1 MMTPPLSISASP
13 RLTRAVPV
21 TWLLGSMLENSSPLR
36 RAPSSGFV
44 LPAQG
49 RIRGPQATPAL

>member
-1 MMTPPLSISASP
+1 MTPPLSISASP

-36 RAPSSGFV
+36 RAPLSGSV

-49 RIRGPQATPAL
+49 RI

>member
-1 MMTPPLSISASP
+1 MTPPLSISASP

-36 RAPSSGFV
+36 RAPSSGSV

-49 RIRGPQATPAL
+49 RI